1 MQQLNPFT
9 QGKNMET
16 HLFRSLKAI
25 VKRATVLVV
34 SLVLLLSFTQ
44 TMVLAAPPSG
54 SKPAA
59 ETSATE
65 TMPSDNIDALKEQRR
80 EWQSKASAS
89 RSAQEDE
96 PSSLGEVLKERLN
109 LDEIKEGYHPERADD
124 TVEQPER
131 AGSR

>member
-1 MQQLNPFT
+1 
-9 QGKNMET
+9 MET
-16 HLFRSLKAI
+16 HLFHLLKTM
-25 VKRATVLVV
+25 VKRLTVLVV
-34 SLVLLLSFTQ
+34 SLVLLLSFTP
-44 TMVLAAPPSG
+44 TMVLAAPASG

-65 TMPSDNIDALKEQRR
+65 TMPSDNIDELKEQRR

-109 LDEIKEGYHPERADD
+109 LDEITEGYHPEQAADS
-124 TVEQPER
+124 VEQPER
-131 AGSR
+131 SGSR